1 MSCHLSFSP
10 LFIVN
15 SQTGWLKFFS
25 ETAVLIGR
33 ASSGLHCTM
42 NPCRPQ
48 QKTLGCVL
56 PSCHFFHVAVSSLV
70 SVFCV
75 ICQYWETVER
85 LWCLHWLKGDLVL
98 MTNFQ
103 DEPGS
108 CFKTRRTLHNQ
119 RHTDTSKCT
128 TWLPH
133 ERFDWTNTPHFQSF
147 ANIKPYA
154 YLRVKRGRTFYWLNF
169 CVCSL
174 S

>member
-1 MSCHLSFSP
+1 MTEIFFRDCCPHWKSLLWPSLHYESLSPPAEDPRLCAALMSFLP
-10 LFIVN
+10 R
-15 SQTGWLKFFS
+15 
-25 ETAVLIGR
+25 GR
-33 ASSGLHCTM
+33 
-42 NPCRPQ
+42 
-48 QKTLGCVL
+48 
-56 PSCHFFHVAVSSLV
+56 LV